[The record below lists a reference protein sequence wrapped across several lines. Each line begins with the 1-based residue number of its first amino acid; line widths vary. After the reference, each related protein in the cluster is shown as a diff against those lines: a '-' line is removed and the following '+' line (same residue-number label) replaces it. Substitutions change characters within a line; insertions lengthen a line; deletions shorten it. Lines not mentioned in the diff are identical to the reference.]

1 MLTVTHHDHHGR
13 LFTPLPLFSQLT
25 PLLQNSGNY
34 RHFGSFGFD
43 TILQFAP
50 DQNDDSELGTW
61 CTNTTRCTN
70 TNETR
75 TVGYFDEDPPNYPH
89 QLIRKL
95 LQKFTVVPGLFE
107 TEGTQKDL
115 EINDVVHNNNFDFE
129 LEMFK

>member
-1 MLTVTHHDHHGR
+1 MGSPVLTVTHHDHHGR
-13 LFTPLPLFSQLT
+13 LLSPLPLFS
-25 PLLQNSGNY
+25 
-34 RHFGSFGFD
+34 
-43 TILQFAP
+43 P

-61 CTNTTRCTN
+61 CTNTTLCTN